1 MQRWPVRDG
10 MAASSR
16 YPLVVLQRRRKGK
29 ELNQAKPVLNEE
41 KKGRKMGHANGKG
54 KATCA
59 GKTDAHKVILALFK
73 ENGLVLFTTLF

>member
-1 MQRWPVRDG
+1 
-10 MAASSR
+10 
-16 YPLVVLQRRRKGK
+16 
-29 ELNQAKPVLNEE
+29 VLNEE

-54 KATCA
+54 KVACA